1 MRRFTIVI
9 LGLLFVLSAAAAQ
22 MPPPDPVPIPFSQVH
37 RGMVG
42 TGFTVMSGHTVTT
55 FTADVLGTV
64 DQGAAQPRMIICEL
78 KGPQVS
84 RTGVLAAMS
93 GSPVYIGKRLLGVV
107 AYSWAYSKEPL
118 CGLTPAEDLLSVRTR
133 ALGSRGIPEGVRPAT
148 ESDFATGLTADH
160 APFTLFPATSA
171 PPPPSFDDESMS
183 RRLADL
189 GFAWSSRPEGGGGAD
204 SEASFSAP
212 PGPGGMIGVQLVSG
226 DVQFTAFGTVSWV
239 KGGSFLAFGHPFL
252 NLGSVEMPV
261 VGARVVTPVASYQ
274 RGFKLCAPEG
284 PLGLV
289 VEDRSTGVF
298 GRFGT
303 RADTLPVALTFRGP
317 GLADR
322 TYRFSVVR
330 QNQLTPFLVNGA
342 LASLWSTLEDTV
354 EAKNVLL
361 SDFTLVPENGPKIR
375 LQDQAFTGAQALS
388 SASEYISDAVNLLLN
403 NPEQAVPIRRI
414 SLTVTT
420 SPGQDAYS
428 VDTAWLDRAAVRPGA
443 PLRLHVRLKDYQGAA
458 RTVSLSVPTDGLQ
471 PGHYA
476 LMAGGAFQ
484 LLKTLT
490 AANPSRPSTG
500 AGYLAFL
507 KKVPTNRALVAAVL
521 STGQALILKNRRIG
535 GLPPS
540 IGAVLG
546 AQPMAEA
553 TDAGPYG
560 LVWTGVEN
568 QDQLVEGAIELD
580 FDVKETGDEA
590 R

>member
-1 MRRFTIVI
+1 MRRFTIII

-22 MPPPDPVPIPFSQVH
+22 TPPPDPVPIPFSEVH
-37 RGMVG
+37 KGMTG

-64 DQGAAQPRMIICEL
+64 DQGASQPRMIVCKL

-93 GSPVYIGKRLLGVV
+93 GSPVYIGNRLLGVV
-107 AYSWAYSKEPL
+107 AYSWAYSREAL

-133 ALGSRGIPEGVRPAT
+133 ALGGKGVPVGGRPAT
-148 ESDFATGLTADH
+148 ESDFADGLTAGH
-160 APFTLFPATSA
+160 VPFALFPATST
-171 PPPPSFDDESMS
+171 PPPPTFGEESMS

-189 GFAWSSRPEGGGGAD
+189 GFAWSARPDGGGT
-204 SEASFSAP
+204 SAPETQVSTP

-239 KGGSFLAFGHPFL
+239 KGESFLAFGHPFL

-261 VGARVVTPVASYQ
+261 VGARVVTPVPSYQ

-289 VEDRSTGVF
+289 MEDRSTGVF
-298 GRFGT
+298 GRFGA
-303 RADTLPVALTFRGP
+303 RAVMLPVALTFKGP

-322 TYRFSVVR
+322 TYHFSVVR
-330 QNQLTPFLVNGA
+330 QNQLTPFLLNGA

-354 EAKNVLL
+354 EAKNVVL
-361 SDFTLVPENGPKIR
+361 SGFTVVPESGPPML
-375 LQDQAFTGAQALS
+375 LQDQAFTGAQALA
-388 SASEYISDAVNLLLN
+388 SASDYVSEAVNLLLN
-403 NPEQAVPIRRI
+403 NPEQAVPLDRI
-414 SLTVTT
+414 SLTVTA
-420 SPGQDAYS
+420 SPGQNAYS
-428 VDTAWLDRAAVRPGA
+428 VDTAWLDRPVVRPGA
-443 PLRLHVRLKDYQGAA
+443 HIVLHVRLKDYQGTA
-458 RTVSLSVPTDGLQ
+458 RTTTLSIPTGELQ
-471 PGHYA
+471 PGHYV

-484 LLKTLT
+484 MLKTLT
-490 AANPSRPSTG
+490 AANPQRPRTG

-507 KKVPTNRALVAAVL
+507 KKVPSNRALAAAVF
-521 STGQALILKNRRIG
+521 STDQAVLLKDRRIG

-540 IGAVLG
+540 IGALLD
-546 AQPMAEA
+546 AQPMAVA
-553 TDAGPYG
+553 KDAGPYG
-560 LVWTGVEN
+560 LVWTGVKS
-568 QDQLVEGAIELD
+568 QDKLVEGAIELD

>member
-1 MRRFTIVI
+1 MRRFVLVI
-9 LGLLFVLSAAAAQ
+9 LGLLFVLSAATAQ
-22 MPPPDPVPIPFSQVH
+22 TPPSDPVPIPFTEVH
-37 RGMVG
+37 KGMVG
-42 TGFTVMSGHTVTT
+42 TGFTVMSGHAVTT

-64 DQGAAQPRMIICEL
+64 DQGAAQPRMIICKL

-107 AYSWAYSKEPL
+107 AYSWAYSREAL
-118 CGLTPAEDLLSVRTR
+118 CGLTPAEDLLSVRAR
-133 ALGSRGIPEGVRPAT
+133 ALGSRGAPTGGRTAT
-148 ESDFATGLTADH
+148 ESDFVSGLTDRP
-160 APFTLFPATSA
+160 APFALFPATTA
-171 PPPPSFDDESMS
+171 PPPPAFGEESMS

-189 GFAWSSRPEGGGGAD
+189 GFAWSARPAGRGSSDTRAR
-204 SEASFSAP
+204 FSTP

-274 RGFKLCAPEG
+274 RGFKLCTPEG
-284 PLGLV
+284 PLGMV
-289 VEDRSTGVF
+289 TEDRSTGVF
-298 GRFGT
+298 GRFGA
-303 RADTLPVALTFRGP
+303 RASTLPVVLTFKGP

-330 QNQLTPFLVNGA
+330 QNQLTPFLLNGA

-361 SDFTLVPENGPKIR
+361 SDFTLVPESGPGIH
-375 LQDQAFTGAQALS
+375 LQNQAFTGAQALS
-388 SASEYISDAVNLLLN
+388 SVSEYVSEAVNLMLN
-403 NPEQAVPIRRI
+403 NPEQAVPLRRI
-414 SLTVTT
+414 ALTVTA
-420 SPGQDAYS
+420 SPGQNAYS
-428 VDTAWLDRAAVRPGA
+428 VDTAWLDRAEVRPGE
-443 PLRLHVRLKDYQGAA
+443 PLRLHVRLKDYQGEAK
-458 RTVSLSVPTDGLQ
+458 TVALPIPTAGLQ

-484 LLKTLT
+484 MLKTLT
-490 AANPSRPSTG
+490 AANPERPRTG

-507 KKVPTNRALVAAVL
+507 ENVPSNRALVAAVL
-521 STGQALILKNRRIG
+521 STDQALLLKNRRIG

-540 IGAVLG
+540 IGALLG
-546 AQPMAEA
+546 AQPMAAA

-560 LVWTGVEN
+560 LVWTGVKN
-568 QDQLVEGAIELD
+568 QDQLVEGTIELA